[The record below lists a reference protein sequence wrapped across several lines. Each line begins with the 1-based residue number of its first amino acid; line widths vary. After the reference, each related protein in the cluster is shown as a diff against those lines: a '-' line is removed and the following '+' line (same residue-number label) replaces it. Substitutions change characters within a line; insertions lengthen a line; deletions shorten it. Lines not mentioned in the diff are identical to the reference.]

1 MEFGHRPM
9 AFLGNGIGPKVEID
23 KKWKNTHFG
32 IGPNENHYIRPNSK
46 HA

>member
-1 MEFGHRPM
+1 MEFGHRPKP
-9 AFLGNGIGPKVEID
+9 FLVSGIEPKVEID
-23 KKWKNTHFG
+23 KKCKNTHFG